1 MASELKKDILEGLID
16 PEEVK
21 RELYLIYGCVRQD
34 GSEYNKGKIFKR
46 KIDEAVNT
54 IFERIKEKSITDEY
68 ITTGL
73 NAIGFHV
80 MNSLRDTEKQLL
92 VEVN

>member
-1 MASELKKDILEGLID
+1 MGL
-16 PEEVK
+16 
-21 RELYLIYGCVRQD
+21 Q
-34 GSEYNKGKIFKR
+34 
-46 KIDEAVNT
+46 
-54 IFERIKEKSITDEY
+54 FERIKEKSITDEY
-68 ITTGL
+68 ITAGL